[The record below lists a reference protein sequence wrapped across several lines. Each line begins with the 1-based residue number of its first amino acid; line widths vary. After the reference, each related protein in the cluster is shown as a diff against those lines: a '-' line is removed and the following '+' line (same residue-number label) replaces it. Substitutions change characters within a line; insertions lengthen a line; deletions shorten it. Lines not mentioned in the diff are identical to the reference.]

1 MQKIKNIGTRY
12 SAMASI
18 LWGAWS
24 KARGSI
30 YNPVMDVFVRDLSIS
45 PIGRERHFSILL
57 KQNMSN
63 TLWVKHN
70 D

>member
-18 LWGAWS
+18 LWGAWA

-30 YNPVMDVFVRDLSIS
+30 YNPVMDALVRDLSIS
-45 PIGRERHFSILL
+45 PIERERHFSTLL

>member
-1 MQKIKNIGTRY
+1 MQKIKNIGTEY
-12 SAMASI
+12 FVITSI